1 MLFKMYLSPTTH
13 GDRIRRCDAGRFV
26 MYETTYAS
34 ATLLPPHYHEFAAL
48 LFSTRGSFAENVR
61 RRTFECNA
69 FDVIVRPAGEVHTNR
84 YGAGGAS
91 CVVVSVANEVIAG
104 GTQRLFSEPSALP
117 RAIVAPIAHRLSREL
132 VIADDV
138 SSLVVEGLL
147 LEMIGTASRPV
158 ACKHP
163 PSWLANARDFIHEHA
178 AERVTLHDIAGA
190 ANVHAASVVRAFR
203 AHMSCSPGEYVRRVR
218 IESAKG
224 ELTSTDRP
232 VGDIALDAGF
242 YDQSHFTNAFRR
254 ATGMTP
260 REWRTAFRRAVISS
274 GGEGPGRAGG
284 AAN

>member
-1 MLFKMYLSPTTH
+1 MYLSPTTH

-34 ATLLPPHYHEFAAL
+34 ATSLPPHYHEVAAL

-84 YGAGGAS
+84 YGAGGAT
-91 CVVVSVANEVIAG
+91 CVVVSVANDVMAG
-104 GTQRLFSEPSALP
+104 GAQRLFSEPSELP
-117 RAIVAPIAHRLSREL
+117 RTIVVPIAHRVSREL
-132 VIADDV
+132 IVADDV

-147 LEMIGTASRPV
+147 LEMIGAASRPV
-158 ACKHP
+158 TCKHP

-190 ANVHAASVVRAFR
+190 ASVHAASIVRAFR
-203 AHMSCSPGEYVRRVR
+203 AHLSCSPGEYVRRVR
-218 IESAKG
+218 IENAKG

-260 REWRTAFRRAVISS
+260 REWRSAFRRSVTPS
-274 GGEGPGRAGG
+274 GSEGPVRAGG
-284 AAN
+284 ALN